1 MTLQAQS
8 EKSSEQL
15 EAEMT
20 AILMQPGG
28 PRRAEMAQLLNLEAQ
43 VQDARGREMSDRV
56 WARLKAKSPAE
67 EAT

>member
-8 EKSSEQL
+8 GKSSEQL

-28 PRRAEMAQLLNLEAQ
+28 PRRAEMAQLINLETQ
-43 VQDARGREMSDRV
+43 IQDARGREFQKEFAAELR
-56 WARLKAKSPAE
+56 AERLAK

>member
-28 PRRAEMAQLLNLEAQ
+28 PRRAEMAQLLNLEARAQ
-43 VQDARGREMSDRV
+43 EARGREGRATIAALLD
-56 WARLKAKSPAE
+56 AERLAKE
-67 EAT
+67 T

>member
-43 VQDARGREMSDRV
+43 VQDARGREFRKTF
-56 WARLKAKSPAE
+56 AAELRAERLAK

>member
-8 EKSSEQL
+8 GKSSEQL

-28 PRRAEMAQLLNLEAQ
+28 PRRAEMAQLINLETQAQ
-43 VQDARGREMSDRV
+43 EARGREFRKEV
-56 WARLKAKSPAE
+56 AAELRAKRLAK